1 MPPPDPARP
10 RPPEEAA
17 PGGGLS
23 AKSCPKCHH
32 PQAATNLECERCGVI
47 FAKLRRGGPVRPA
60 APPLGAETED
70 WPARLRELLFEPSG
84 GEPRLWAVGRG
95 LLLLLLAIWSVRF
108 IPASLQSNRA
118 GESVLHLINL
128 PFHEAGHVFFGFLG
142 RFLGVLGGSLMQ
154 LLIPLIVGGAFLY
167 RRNPFGGAV
176 GLWWLGESALDLAP
190 YINDA
195 RAGQLEL
202 LGGVTGS
209 EVEDYHDWEVL
220 LRQLG
225 WLQHDHTIARLA
237 HGLGAVCMLLALA
250 WGGHLV
256 YRHLRRES

>member
-1 MPPPDPARP
+1 MPPDPARP
-10 RPPEEAA
+10 GPPVEAA
-17 PGGGLS
+17 PGGS
-23 AKSCPKCHH
+23 PPTKICPKCLH
-32 PQAATNLECERCGVI
+32 PQAEANLECERCGVI
-47 FAKLRRGGPVRPA
+47 FAKLRLGAPVRAA
-60 APPLGAETED
+60 APSLADEEADGRS
-70 WPARLRELLFEPSG
+70 ARLRELLFETPEE
-84 GEPRLWAVGRG
+84 EPKLWAVGRG
-95 LLLLLLAIWSVRF
+95 LLLLLLAVWSFRF
-108 IPASLQSNRA
+108 IPAGIQSNTA
-118 GESVLHLINL
+118 GQSFLHLVNL

-154 LLIPLIVGGAFLY
+154 LLVPLIVGGAFLY

-225 WLQHDHTIARLA
+225 WLQHDHAIARLA

-250 WGGHLV
+250 WGGYVV
-256 YRHLRRES
+256 YRQLRREG